1 MHSVN
6 VSNSCSLSLSSRP
19 PCVCARQRQLMMPV
33 RGCCT
38 GTNSQ
43 RSGMWSGS
51 LGAMLRRAKA
61 RNYACL
67 PRVVSTLGRSVCWK
81 TVAQRRLHDY
91 LIGSAL
97 VPDENFL
104 RAVDVIVERL
114 PDLPAPSAPQ
124 EGSRSPP
131 GDP

>member
-1 MHSVN
+1 
-6 VSNSCSLSLSSRP
+6 
-19 PCVCARQRQLMMPV
+19 
-33 RGCCT
+33 
-38 GTNSQ
+38 
-43 RSGMWSGS
+43 
-51 LGAMLRRAKA
+51 MLRRAKA

-104 RAVDVIVERL
+104 RGRCDRRAAAR
-114 PDLPAPSAPQ
+114 PAGA
-124 EGSRSPP
+124 
-131 GDP
+131 